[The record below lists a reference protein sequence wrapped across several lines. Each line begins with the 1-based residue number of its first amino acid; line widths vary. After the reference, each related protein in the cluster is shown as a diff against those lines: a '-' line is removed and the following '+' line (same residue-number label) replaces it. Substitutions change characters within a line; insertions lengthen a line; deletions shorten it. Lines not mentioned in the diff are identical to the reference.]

1 MNYDVTLI
9 RKIAAKLCSRAVWT
23 VCFWTFSG
31 MVGGAFAGF
40 GWQRM
45 VQGTLFYGET
55 MLASLGGCAMALG
68 LIGYA
73 IGRSQAIEMQ
83 FRAQIAL
90 CVAEIERNTTRA

>member
-9 RKIAAKLCSRAVWT
+9 RKMAAKLYSRAVWT

-31 MVGGAFAGF
+31 MLVGAYAGL

-45 VQGTLFYGET
+45 VEGTLFYGEP

-73 IGRSQAIEMQ
+73 IGRSQDLDMQ